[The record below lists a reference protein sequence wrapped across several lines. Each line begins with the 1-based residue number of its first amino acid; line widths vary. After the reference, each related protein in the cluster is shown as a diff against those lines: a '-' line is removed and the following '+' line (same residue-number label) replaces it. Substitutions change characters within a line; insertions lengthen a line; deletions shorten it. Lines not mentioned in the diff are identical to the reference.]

1 MKSCVSEHR
10 FNFDVDICAVY
21 THSSRMTETFFP
33 SLKLQSFSAFL
44 LSKSVLAHYQK
55 KSLVY

>member
-10 FNFDVDICAVY
+10 FNFDVDTRAVY
-21 THSSRMTETFFP
+21 THSSRTTETFFP

-44 LSKSVLAHYQK
+44 LSMSVLAHYQK
-55 KSLVY
+55 KV